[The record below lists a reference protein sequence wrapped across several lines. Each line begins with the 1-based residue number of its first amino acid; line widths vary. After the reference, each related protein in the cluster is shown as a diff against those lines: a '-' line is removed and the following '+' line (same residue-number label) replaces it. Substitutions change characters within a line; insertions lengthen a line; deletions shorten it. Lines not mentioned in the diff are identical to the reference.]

1 MTTEMKQT
9 TVDENKI
16 IEAMRNAIMLFE
28 QREPV
33 KRVESIT
40 FTYTDQGLIE
50 YNIVFKSLA
59 SPTLPTAQQLT

>member
-1 MTTEMKQT
+1 MTTELKQT

-33 KRVESIT
+33 KRVESLT
-40 FTYTDQGLIE
+40 FTYNDQGLIE
-50 YNIVFKSLA
+50 YNIVFKSFK
-59 SPTLPTAQQLT
+59 SPTLPTP

>member
-1 MTTEMKQT
+1 MTTELKQT

-40 FTYTDQGLIE
+40 FTYTDQGVIE
-50 YNIVFKSLA
+50 YNIVFKSLT
-59 SPTLPTAQQLT
+59 SPSFPTI

>member
-1 MTTEMKQT
+1 MTTELKQT

-40 FTYTDQGLIE
+40 FTYTDQGVIE

-59 SPTLPTAQQLT
+59 SPTLPIA

>member
-1 MTTEMKQT
+1 MTTELKQT

-16 IEAMRNAIMLFE
+16 IEVMRNAIMLFE

-33 KRVESIT
+33 KRVETLT
-40 FTYTDQGLIE
+40 FTYNDNGLIE

-59 SPTLPTAQQLT
+59 SPTLPTI

>member
-1 MTTEMKQT
+1 MTTELKQT

-33 KRVESIT
+33 KRVETLT
-40 FTYTDQGLIE
+40 FTYNDQGVIE

-59 SPTLPTAQQLT
+59 SPTLPTA

>member
-1 MTTEMKQT
+1 MTTELKQT

-40 FTYTDQGLIE
+40 FTYTDQGVIE
-50 YNIVFKSLA
+50 YNIVIKSLA
-59 SPTLPTAQQLT
+59 SPTLPIA

>member
-1 MTTEMKQT
+1 MASDMKQT

-28 QREPV
+28 QRESV
-33 KRVESIT
+33 KRVESLT
-40 FTYTDQGLIE
+40 FTYNDQGLIE

-59 SPTLPTAQQLT
+59 SPTRPTA

>member
-59 SPTLPTAQQLT
+59 SPTLPTI

>member
-1 MTTEMKQT
+1 MTTELKQT

-40 FTYTDQGLIE
+40 FTYTDQGVIE

-59 SPTLPTAQQLT
+59 SPTLPTTQ

>member
-1 MTTEMKQT
+1 MPTKLKQT

-28 QREPV
+28 QREPT
-33 KRVESIT
+33 KRVEALT
-40 FTYTDQGLIE
+40 FTYSDQGLIE

-59 SPTLPTAQQLT
+59 SPTLPTA

>member
-1 MTTEMKQT
+1 MTTELKQT

-28 QREPV
+28 QRESV

-40 FTYTDQGLIE
+40 FTYTDQGVIE
-50 YNIVFKSLA
+50 YNIVFKSLT
-59 SPTLPTAQQLT
+59 SPSFPTI

>member
-1 MTTEMKQT
+1 MTTELKQT

-28 QREPV
+28 QREPT

-40 FTYTDQGLIE
+40 FTYSDQGLIE
-50 YNIVFKSLA
+50 YNIVFKSLK
-59 SPTLPTAQQLT
+59 SPILTTLPTA

>member
-1 MTTEMKQT
+1 MTTELKQT

-59 SPTLPTAQQLT
+59 SPTLPTA